1 MRPPKFWTSGTGG
14 ARLLS
19 ILLSPIGWVYGATVA
34 WKVRYAKPVRPRAR
48 VVCVGNLTVGGT
60 GKTPITAAIA
70 EILAADGWRVFILTR
85 GYGGRTR
92 RATVVDLEQDT
103 ADEVGDEALILARS
117 APVIVAADR
126 REGAALADRE
136 QADVIIMDD
145 GHQNFALEKDL
156 SLVVVDAEAGF
167 ANGAV
172 LPAGP
177 LRESVASGLARADAV
192 VLVGE
197 GNPDLRDFSRTV
209 LRGKIAAG
217 NLAPLAGRKVVAFA
231 GIGRP
236 EKFFQSVR
244 ESGAEVVN
252 TQDFGDHHVYTASEI
267 ARLVSRA
274 RALDAE
280 LITTEKDFV
289 RLTPIERDGILTLP
303 VHAEFEDQAGLREIL
318 DRLALT
324 R

>member
-1 MRPPKFWTSGTGG
+1 M
-14 ARLLS
+14 LS
-19 ILLSPIGWVYGATVA
+19 
-34 WKVRYAKPVRPRAR
+34 
-48 VVCVGNLTVGGT
+48 
-60 GKTPITAAIA
+60 
-70 EILAADGWRVFILTR
+70 ADGCRVFILSR

-117 APVIVAADR
+117 APVIVAPDR

-136 QADVIIMDD
+136 HADVIVMDD

-156 SLVVVDAEAGF
+156 SLVVVDAETGF

-177 LRESVASGLARADAV
+177 LRESIGRGLARADAV
-192 VLVGE
+192 ILVGE
-197 GNPDLRDFSRTV
+197 GHPDLHGFSRPV
-209 LRGKIAAG
+209 MRGKIATQ
-217 NLAPLAGRKVVAFA
+217 NLASLAGRKVVAFA

-244 ESGAEVVN
+244 EAGADVVS
-252 TQDFGDHHVYTASEI
+252 TQPFGDHHVYTASEI

-274 RALDAE
+274 RAADAE

-303 VHAEFEDQAGLREIL
+303 VHAEFEDEAALSEIL
-318 DRLALT
+318 DRLAPT